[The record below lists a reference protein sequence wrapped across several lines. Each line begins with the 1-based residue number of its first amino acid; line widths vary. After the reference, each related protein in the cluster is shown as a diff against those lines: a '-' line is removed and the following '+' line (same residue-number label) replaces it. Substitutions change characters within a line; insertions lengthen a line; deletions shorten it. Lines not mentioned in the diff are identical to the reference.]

1 VLVLALVAAVAF
13 YAGAFWIRGFR
24 VPVGD
29 DSFFYVSA
37 IRIAGRLGLATSHIA
52 SRPAFPLVGATLASV
67 VRSSPWTTAV
77 ALPFAMAAGTAAAG
91 AAIAARWGVR
101 RWALAAFLI
110 AASTSVVVGR
120 LVAGRSENLLTV
132 WLLAAAL
139 AVWIWSTGGARLVT
153 TGALVFA
160 AGMTEWPFLAA
171 FMALIGCALVAAWV
185 FGRTRVI
192 ALPGLAELATISIA
206 AAAGVALVVFWVN
219 GTVPGDAVQRLPP
232 AERYRPFLMET
243 LRTFAPLLTVP
254 AVLVGWL
261 AARRNGWPR
270 LRALRWLLGTWLLVT
285 GLVVA
290 AGIVGLELPTYRA
303 LTFALPI
310 VLATAAA
317 PLVPAS
323 LARSQP
329 ARLPMWVAVTAVLA
343 AAALVPGTLMWY
355 RAFRPRTNAG
365 ELGQIAAVAEYAA
378 EQPLGTTVVA
388 TYDEPDLLKAL
399 YYEGVFDA
407 MLPAAMRGRVQIFPG
422 SAESAPRLTSR
433 RAGDEA
439 GREVIRDLLEDV
451 RSPLASGAP
460 IVALRAF
467 DLEGFSDG
475 LAGSAPR
482 IGDDVIVVR
491 GPPPSVA
498 VDQSGP
504 FVPLP
509 GGSALTLSSL
519 AMLLVLTL
527 AGLGWS
533 WLALR
538 PAPAVVRLAV
548 APALGVVSLAVPG
561 LAAARAGLTVSG
573 WAGPAIVGLSMA
585 ASLAAGW
592 WSRRSA
598 PAT

>member
-1 VLVLALVAAVAF
+1 VVLALVAAVAF
-13 YAGAFWIRGFR
+13 YAGAFWVRGFR
-24 VPVGD
+24 IPVGD

-37 IRIAGRLGLATSHIA
+37 IRISGRLGLATSHVA

-91 AAIAARWGVR
+91 AVMAARWGVR
-101 RWALAAFLI
+101 RWALAAFLFT
-110 AASTSVVVGR
+110 ACTSVVVGR

-139 AVWIWSTGGARLVT
+139 AVWIWSTGRARLIT
-153 TGALVFA
+153 TVVLVFV
-160 AGMTEWPFLAA
+160 AGLTEWPFLAA
-171 FMALIGCALVAAWV
+171 FLAIMGCALAAAWI
-185 FGRTRVI
+185 FGRTRGV
-192 ALPGLAELATISIA
+192 AAPGLAELATISIA

-232 AERYRPFLMET
+232 AGRYRPFLMET

-261 AARRNGWPR
+261 AAQRNGWPR

-290 AGIVGLELPTYRA
+290 VGIAGLDLPTYRA
-303 LTFALPI
+303 LTFALPM

-317 PLVPAS
+317 PLLPAS

-329 ARLPMWVAVTAVLA
+329 ARRPVWVAVTAVLA
-343 AAALVPGTLMWY
+343 VAALLPGTLMWY

-378 EQPLGTTVVA
+378 AQPSGTTVVA

-407 MLPAAMRGRVQIFPG
+407 MLPAALGGRVQIFPG
-422 SAESAPRLTSR
+422 SAEAALRLAPRP
-433 RAGDEA
+433 AGDEA

-451 RSPLASGAP
+451 RAPLASGVAP

-467 DLEGFSDG
+467 DFGGFSDG

-491 GPPPSVA
+491 GPPPSRA
-498 VDQSGP
+498 LDPSGP

-509 GGSALTLSSL
+509 DGWALMLWSL
-519 AMLLVLTL
+519 AMLLVITL

-533 WLALR
+533 GLALGS
-538 PAPAVVRLAV
+538 APAAVRLAV
-548 APALGVVSLAVPG
+548 APALGVASLAVLG
-561 LAAARAGLTVSG
+561 LAAARAGMTLSG
-573 WAGPAIVGLSMA
+573 WAGPAMVGV
-585 ASLAAGW
+585 SLAASVGAAW
-592 WSRRSA
+592 RWRRSA